1 MLQPFPSVDQ
11 TKAPF
16 ALPTG
21 ATSHGSPVTSP
32 ADIQLFC
39 PMATAEA
46 VLAQYDQALKK
57 QKLQTLPGT
66 ALAIVDTINGPSPTN
81 SQYTASPDGQSIFAI
96 VGTVSGP
103 GGPLE
108 IQDTCGPIAYR
119 SVNPNLAAG
128 DTNYKEVIPE
138 LPTGVPD
145 PADTKD
151 VAVPGYVAF
160 LVISDSSSHIIEA
173 HLAAMPQEPGNTKGS
188 TNPSAVGQRATK

>member
-1 MLQPFPSVDQ
+1 MLQQFPSVDE

-16 ALPTG
+16 VIPVG

-32 ADIQLFC
+32 ADTQLFC

-57 QKLQTLPGT
+57 QKLQTVSGT
-66 ALAIVDTINGPSPTN
+66 ALAIVDTINGPNPTN
-81 SQYTASPDGQSIFAI
+81 SQYGASPDGQSIYAI
-96 VGTVSGP
+96 VGTVAGP

-108 IQDTCGPIAYR
+108 IQDNCASIAYR
-119 SVNPNLAAG
+119 SVYPNLAFG

-138 LPTGVPD
+138 LLTGVPD

-160 LVISDSSSHIIEA
+160 LVISDASSHIIEA
-173 HLAAMPQEPGNTKGS
+173 HMAAMPQKGNTS
-188 TNPSAVGQRATK
+188 PSAPAVGQRATK